1 MMNLCNFLNVT
12 IEPSANILGSHS
24 YTMRSSFILG
34 QRILIGKPNS
44 YTNSLYF
51 LKKPYGHQNKVNLES
66 DHVFNQPSK

>member
-44 YTNSLYF
+44 YTNSLYL
-51 LKKPYGHQNKVNLES
+51 LKNPILTNLKPNPETA
-66 DHVFNQPSK
+66 HVFNQPNK